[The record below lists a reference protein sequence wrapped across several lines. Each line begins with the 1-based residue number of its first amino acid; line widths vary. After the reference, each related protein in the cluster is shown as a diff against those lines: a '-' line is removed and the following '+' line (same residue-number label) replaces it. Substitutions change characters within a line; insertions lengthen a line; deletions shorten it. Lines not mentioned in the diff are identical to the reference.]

1 MQVEE
6 GEIEMEKAKRAGRK
20 LKHGKAGG
28 MWHTSRNGEGGRLT
42 MLQLLKVWLEMWKDA
57 K

>member
-20 LKHGKAGG
+20 LKRGKAGG